1 MIRVSGLRKTY
12 GRVTALHGLDAHL
25 RAGRVTAIVGPNG
38 SGKTT
43 LIKALLG
50 LVRPDAGELR
60 IDDEPVGDDPGYRG
74 RIGYMPQEPAF
85 PENLRVAELV
95 EMLDELRGGA
105 GDPRSAD
112 DRLAARGDGGLAGRL
127 GVPELADRRVGGL
140 SGGMRQKVSAALAFR
155 YEPALLVLDEPTAGL
170 DPIARTILK
179 DAVRDARGEGRTV
192 LITSHILT
200 ELEDLADDLLFLVD
214 GRARFSGEV
223 RELLERTGARRLERA
238 VVRLMERGSG
248 NGTDGPRSR
257 PEVDARPRPR
267 LEAM

>member
-1 MIRVSGLRKTY
+1 MIRVEGLRKTY

-43 LIKALLG
+43 LIKVLLG

-60 IDDEPVGDDPGYRG
+60 IDGAPVGDDPGYRA

-85 PENLRVAELV
+85 PENLRVEELTGL
-95 EMLDELRGGA
+95 LDDLRGGA
-105 GDPRSAD
+105 AGD
-112 DRLAARGDGGLAGRL
+112 DGGLAARL
-127 GVPELADRRVGGL
+127 GVPELADRPLGGL

-155 YEPALLVLDEPTAGL
+155 YDPALLVLDEPTAGL
-170 DPIARTILK
+170 DPVARAILK
-179 DAVRDARGEGRTV
+179 DRVLEASGEGRTV

-214 GRARFSGEV
+214 GRSRFAGEV
-223 RELLERTGARRLERA
+223 DELLQRTGARRLEEA
-238 VVRLMERGSG
+238 FVRLMERGSMRAE
-248 NGTDGPRSR
+248 PRSGR
-257 PEVDARPRPR
+257 RAAGSGPRPR